1 MVNLNENRLRQL
13 LGNINQNPQMK
24 DQYESKWHSV
34 VHFLLNNVGYKTAKV
49 GKAGSQAKH
58 TESRNSDLDI
68 IFSTPP
74 NQNVNN
80 VLNTIQDKAKK
91 ELWKSGKHK

>member
-1 MVNLNENRLRQL
+1 VVNLNENRLRQL

-34 VHFLLNNVGYKTAKV
+34 VHFLHNNVGYKIAKV
-49 GKAGSQAKH
+49 AKAGSQAKH

-68 IFSTPP
+68 IK
-74 NQNVNN
+74 
-80 VLNTIQDKAKK
+80 LI
-91 ELWKSGKHK
+91 ELSRDGLEEEISNFFDNKFKTSII